1 MRSPGGMFLENV
13 DPQDF
18 DAPFFSISPADAL
31 AMDPQQ
37 RQLLEVVYECLE
49 NAGITLESLDE
60 APVGCFV
67 GSYAVDYADMQ
78 SRDPDDRVPGVTVGV
93 GRAILSNRLSHF
105 LNIKACPGQ
114 IYTPGD

>member
-13 DPQDF
+13 DVADF
-18 DAPFFSISPADAL
+18 DAQFFGISRTDAI

-49 NAGITLESLDE
+49 NSGLSLDDLDG

-78 SRDPDDRVPGVTVGV
+78 ARDPEDRAPSVTIGV
-93 GRAILSNRLSHF
+93 GRAILSNRISHF
-105 LNIKACPGQ
+105 LNIKVPQ
-114 IYTPGD
+114 MT